1 MYMTMWQISQTVEFE
16 AWLDEL
22 RDLRARVVIAKRLE
36 RVEAGNLGDR
46 ANVGGGVSELRIH
59 HGPGYRLYYTV
70 RDRVVILLLAGGV
83 KASQKR
89 DIRRAQEM
97 AAKL

>member
-1 MYMTMWQISQTVEFE
+1 MWRISQTAHFE
-16 AWLDEL
+16 AWLDGL
-22 RDLRARVVIAKRLE
+22 KGLRARGAITDRLE
-36 RVEAGNLGDR
+36 RVEAGNLGDH
-46 ANVGGGVSELRIH
+46 ASVGGGVSELRIH